1 MEGWLLGKEHVKQA
15 PHFPFS
21 AHQSTCVHHGQGT
34 VGPCG
39 EVQGL
44 LHIPP
49 SSSGHQTLD
58 GSPVQPAVE
67 PNLDSSGLGK
77 GLVLLGA
84 LEGSPLCTQTSFV
97 QIKPDCLQAKAA
109 PESHWVAPVTNLLET
124 LTSAFTRA
132 GLCGCSVFAFIPGWL
147 VSGKCPKNKFRKN
160 KEILILI
167 NDNHK
172 VRLPVPSI
180 CVSRDA
186 LNYFEKTNLHLNC
199 RSGAPVGMEL
209 KNEGSQI
216 REAEKLEISAY
227 PDLQGDSSLR
237 SPVGGEAEEE
247 QGKVKDGEC
256 LFSLSPFL
264 CLSFP
269 PSYFL
274 TQLDSVNF
282 TKTGCDQL
290 LTASGPSLDP
300 GSQQYAGQ
308 RSRSRVLCCGF
319 AWLPDTSQP

>member
-199 RSGAPVGMEL
+199 RSGAPVGME
-209 KNEGSQI
+209 
-216 REAEKLEISAY
+216 
-227 PDLQGDSSLR
+227 
-237 SPVGGEAEEE
+237 
-247 QGKVKDGEC
+247 C